1 MDWLFCWLRARLAAT
16 DGEAGQDFAEYS
28 LLLALIAVVAAA
40 ALTTLGGA
48 IVSGAG
54 RLLIA
59 ANFGMRQS

>member
-1 MDWLFCWLRARLAAT
+1 MDWLFCCLRARLAAT

-40 ALTTLGGA
+40 LTTLGGA

-59 ANFGMRQS
+59 ANFGMRQG